1 VSRDRNDNV
10 CERLFS
16 YFLGEM
22 TDEEIRAFHAHL
34 SDCPTCR
41 EELKE
46 LGQVWDALPHAMTEL
61 ELPEQLKSEVL
72 GPLLK
77 DQAQSK
83 PAYPVKPG
91 KRRYR
96 FYAAAA
102 VLALLIGSAGL
113 VEVSQWRNRS
123 LTHSDN
129 LHLPAEVLER
139 YSLKP
144 FDPAVPAASGQV
156 WLTAKGGSMELVLQ
170 TSGLPALEGEQ
181 AYQVWLVKNGNRLN
195 CGTFRVDSQ
204 GNGVLTYKIEEEERL
219 FDAIGITLEPDSGG
233 SKPRGKKVL
242 GT

>member
-1 VSRDRNDNV
+1 MSRDDNV

-22 TDEEIRAFHAHL
+22 TDEEQRAFHAHL
-34 SDCPTCR
+34 SDCPACR
-41 EELKE
+41 EELRE
-46 LGQVWDALPHAMTEL
+46 LGQVWDALPHTMEQL
-61 ELPEQLKSEVL
+61 ELPERLKSEVL

-83 PAYPVKPG
+83 PVSATKPG

-96 FYAAAA
+96 LYAAA
-102 VLALLIGSAGL
+102 VILALALGFAGMA
-113 VEVSQWRNRS
+113 EVSDWRNRS

-170 TSGLPALEGEQ
+170 TSGLPALKGEQ
-181 AYQVWLVKNGNRLN
+181 AYQVWLVKNGDRLN

-204 GNGVLTYKIEEEERL
+204 GNGVLTYKIEEEERQ

>member
-1 VSRDRNDNV
+1 
-10 CERLFS
+10 
-16 YFLGEM
+16 M
-22 TDEEIRAFHAHL
+22 TDEEKRAFHAHL
-34 SDCPTCR
+34 SDCPACR

-46 LGQVWDALPHAMTEL
+46 LGQVWDALPHAMAEL
-61 ELPEQLKSEVL
+61 EPPERLKSEVL

-77 DQAQSK
+77 DGAQSK
-83 PAYPVKPG
+83 PASFSIKPG

-96 FYAAAA
+96 LYAAAA
-102 VLALLIGSAGL
+102 VLVLLIGSAGL
-113 VEVSQWRNRS
+113 FEVFHWRNQS
-123 LTHSDN
+123 PTHSDN

-170 TSGLPALEGEQ
+170 TSGLPALQGEQ
-181 AYQVWLVKNGNRLN
+181 AYQVWLVKNGDRLN

-204 GNGVLTYKIEEEERL
+204 GNGVLTYQIEEEERQ

-233 SKPRGKKVL
+233 SEPRGKKVL